1 MKTIDKYLTML
12 VRGVIGVAL
21 IVLFVVAFSVIIGRI
36 FFDASMGWS
45 QDVIRLCFTYII
57 YLGAAY
63 CVREKGHLNVDFVL
77 GMMKPQV
84 RKAVEFVINIVLLA
98 FFAFIVYYGFQF
110 AATGASQK
118 SPYLMIPM
126 TYYYYGVPICFALG
140 IVSIGSLIASGMP
153 LIVTVQR
160 MFTGGDSIAL
170 IAIPLFMLS
179 GELMFRGGMS
189 KRLVDF
195 ADTLLGHFPSGLA
208 MVSILACMFFAA
220 ITGSAIAATAAI
232 GGIMIPLMK
241 ERGYEYTFSAPLL
254 ACGGSIGPIIPP
266 SIPLLVY
273 GVLASVSVADLY
285 VGGVIPGILMGIGLM
300 IYSYFVG
307 KKRGYMGR
315 ETRASFREVVK
326 SAVNALLALFMPVII
341 LGGIMSGKF
350 SPTEAAA
357 VATAY
362 ALVIGLF
369 VYHEL
374 DLKGI
379 WEAFVNAAKSTG
391 QILIIVALA
400 SLFSWV
406 ITVAQIPQTVSAFL
420 QANIHSKVA
429 MLLVINVILLIAGTF
444 IDTTSAIVIFAPL
457 FIPICK
463 AMNVDLVHFGMIM
476 TVNLTIGMCTPPL
489 GVCLFVSSSIAKISL
504 KDQMRDLLPMLA
516 VLIGVL
522 LLVTYIPGLTL
533 WLPSLFK

>member
-1 MKTIDKYLTML
+1 MTIILC
-12 VRGVIGVAL
+12 
-21 IVLFVVAFSVIIGRI
+21 LFI
-36 FFDASMGWS
+36 
-45 QDVIRLCFTYII
+45 
-57 YLGAAY
+57 
-63 CVREKGHLNVDFVL
+63 
-77 GMMKPQV
+77 
-84 RKAVEFVINIVLLA
+84 A
-98 FFAFIVYYGFQF
+98 FFV
-110 AATGASQK
+110 
-118 SPYLMIPM
+118 
-126 TYYYYGVPICFALG
+126 GVPICFALG

-241 ERGYEYTFSAPLL
+241 ERGY
-254 ACGGSIGPIIPP
+254 
-266 SIPLLVY
+266 
-273 GVLASVSVADLY
+273 
-285 VGGVIPGILMGIGLM
+285 
-300 IYSYFVG
+300 
-307 KKRGYMGR
+307 MGR

-406 ITVAQIPQTVSAFL
+406 ITVAQIPQTVSAML
-420 QANIHSKVA
+420 QDNIHSKVA
-429 MLLVINVILLIAGTF
+429 MLMVINIILLIAGTF

>member
-1 MKTIDKYLTML
+1 MTIILC
-12 VRGVIGVAL
+12 
-21 IVLFVVAFSVIIGRI
+21 LFI
-36 FFDASMGWS
+36 
-45 QDVIRLCFTYII
+45 
-57 YLGAAY
+57 
-63 CVREKGHLNVDFVL
+63 
-77 GMMKPQV
+77 
-84 RKAVEFVINIVLLA
+84 A
-98 FFAFIVYYGFQF
+98 FFV
-110 AATGASQK
+110 
-118 SPYLMIPM
+118 
-126 TYYYYGVPICFALG
+126 GVPICFALG

-374 DLKGI
+374 DL
-379 WEAFVNAAKSTG
+379 AFVNAAKSTG

-406 ITVAQIPQTVSAFL
+406 ITVAQIPQTVSAML
-420 QANIHSKVA
+420 QDNIHSKVA
-429 MLLVINVILLIAGTF
+429 MLMVINIILLIAGTF